1 MKTKGQNTVAFILAI
16 VIIAGLLYVSA
27 FGVGEFFGGV
37 FTEGT
42 IRQGLD
48 LAGGTRIVY
57 AAEEGANPGESELDS
72 VENVL
77 RTRLDSLGYTEGTVT
92 RSGNDQFV
100 VEIPGES
107 NTDDAVKQLGSTAKL
122 EFRNA
127 DGDVV
132 LEGGD
137 IVKAEY
143 AYGDPT
149 NAGTSSYYISLK
161 LSDSAVDKFSEATGK
176 AATAGADKN
185 YIAIYLDETEISKP
199 SVSEKL
205 TTSDVVITGNY
216 TKDEAKNQAAL
227 ISSGKLAF
235 ALDVEQTEIVT
246 ATLGSSALTRALWAG
261 LIGIILVMLFM
272 IIIYRLPGLMAALA
286 LALYMALTGLAL
298 NIFKVNLSLAGI
310 AGVVLAI
317 GMAVD
322 ANVVIFERIKDEIR
336 KGKTVGS
343 SIKAGFHNATSAV
356 LDSNIT
362 TIIASIVLYIFG
374 TGSVKG
380 FAVTLLIG
388 VILSFV
394 SAVFVT
400 RFFINR
406 LVGMGITKSVL
417 YGVKEEAENK

>member
-161 LSDSAVDKFSEATGK
+161 LSDSAVDKFAEATGK
-176 AATAGADKN
+176 AATAGANKN

-235 ALDVEQTEIVT
+235 ALEVEQTEIVT

-322 ANVVIFERIKDEIR
+322 ANVVIFERIKDEIK

>member
-1 MKTKGQNTVAFILAI
+1 MKTKGQNTVDFILAI

-27 FGVGEFFGGV
+27 FGVGDYFGGV

-57 AAEEGANPGESELDS
+57 AAEEGANPGDSELDS

-77 RTRLDSLGYTEGTVT
+77 RTRLDALGYTEGTVT
-92 RSGNDQFV
+92 RAGNNQFV

-107 NTDDAVKQLGSTAKL
+107 NTDEAVESLGSTAKL

-127 DGDVV
+127 DGEVV

-161 LSDSAVDKFSEATGK
+161 LSDEAVDKFSEATGK
-176 AATAGADKN
+176 AAAAGTDKN

-246 ATLGSSALTRALWAG
+246 ATLGSNALSRSLWAG

-272 IIIYRLPGLMAALA
+272 IIFYRLPGLMASLA
-286 LALYMALTGLAL
+286 LMLYMALTGLAL

-322 ANVVIFERIKDEIR
+322 ANVVIFERIKDEIK

-356 LDSNIT
+356 FDSNIT

-400 RFFINR
+400 RFFIDR
-406 LVGMGITKSVL
+406 LVGMGATKPVL

>member
-1 MKTKGQNTVAFILAI
+1 MKTKGQNAVAFVLAI
-16 VIIAGLLYVSA
+16 VIILGLLYVSA
-27 FGVGEFFGGV
+27 FGINNLFGGV

-57 AAEEGANPGESELDS
+57 EAEKGANPTEDQLAS

-77 RTRLDSLGYTEGTVT
+77 RTRLDALGYTEGTVT
-92 RSGNDQFV
+92 RSGSDRFV

-107 NTDDAVKQLGSTAKL
+107 NTDDAVAKLGSTAQL

-132 LEGGD
+132 LEGND
-137 IVKAEY
+137 IVKAEE

-149 NAGTSSYYISLK
+149 NSGVAQYYISLK
-161 LSDSAVDKFSEATGK
+161 LSEDAVDKFSEATGK
-176 AATAGADKN
+176 AAAAGSDKN

-205 TTSDVVITGNY
+205 TTSDVVITGRY
-216 TKDEAKNQAAL
+216 TKDEARDMAAL

-235 ALDVEQTEIVT
+235 SLDVAQTEVVT
-246 ATLGSSALTRALWAG
+246 ATLGGNALSRSLTAG
-261 LIGIILVMLFM
+261 LIGIILVMLF
-272 IIIYRLPGLMAALA
+272 IIVIYRLPGLMAALA
-286 LALYMALTGLAL
+286 LTLYMALTGLAINL
-298 NIFKVNLSLAGI
+298 FNVNLSLAGI

-322 ANVVIFERIKDEIR
+322 ANVVIFERIKEEIR

-343 SIKAGFHNATSAV
+343 SVKAGFHNATSAV

-362 TIIASIVLYIFG
+362 TIIAAVVLYLFG

-380 FAVTLLIG
+380 FAITLLIG
-388 VILSFV
+388 VILSFI
-394 SAVFVT
+394 SAIFVT
-400 RFFINR
+400 KFFINR
-406 LVGMGITKSVL
+406 LVGMGVTKSVL
-417 YGVKEEAENK
+417 YGVKEVESK

>member
-16 VIIAGLLYVSA
+16 VIILGLLYVSA
-27 FGVGEFFGGV
+27 FGVNNLFGGV

-57 AAEEGANPGESELDS
+57 AAEEGSNPTEDQLAS

-92 RSGNDQFV
+92 RHGDDQFI

-107 NTDDAVKQLGSTAKL
+107 NTDEAVKSLGSTAQL

-137 IVKAEY
+137 IVSAES

-149 NAGTSSYYISLK
+149 NAGVSQYYISLK
-161 LSDSAVDKFSEATGK
+161 LSDEAVDKFAEATGK
-176 AATAGADKN
+176 AASAGSDKN

-199 SVSEKL
+199 TVSEKL
-205 TTSDVVITGNY
+205 TTSDVVITGRY
-216 TKDEAKNQAAL
+216 TKDEANDMAAL

-235 ALDVEQTEIVT
+235 SLTVEQTEVVT
-246 ATLGSSALTRALWAG
+246 ATLGGNALTRSLWAG
-261 LIGIILVMLFM
+261 LIGIILIMLFM
-272 IIIYRLPGLMAALA
+272 IIIYRLPGLMAAISLI
-286 LALYMALTGLAL
+286 LYMALTGFAL
-298 NIFKVNLSLAGI
+298 NLFKVNLSLAGI

-322 ANVVIFERIKDEIR
+322 ANVVIFERIKEEIR
-336 KGKTVGS
+336 KGKTVSS

-356 LDSNIT
+356 FDSNIT
-362 TIIASIVLYIFG
+362 TIIASVVLYIFG

-394 SAVFVT
+394 SAIFVT

-406 LVGMGITKSVL
+406 LVGMGVTKSVL
-417 YGVKEEAENK
+417 YGVKEEAQNK